1 MAKHGENIH
10 KRKDGRWEGRYIKAR
25 TDGRK
30 AVWGYIYGAT
40 YAEVRQRLI
49 QKKAE
54 CGFYQLSGTEMTF
67 EELAGQW
74 LASASLRLK
83 ESTLVHYHYTLQRY
97 LFPVFGGWQVKNFSE
112 RLLEQGM
119 LQVIAPADHRHRP
132 LGASS
137 ARECLTMLR
146 RICKYAAH
154 LRLIRP
160 MEICVS
166 LPQTKSAKIQP
177 LSKEEQ
183 GRMELFICK
192 APTARKVGL
201 MLQMQLGLRIGE
213 VCGLQWGDFDLK
225 AGTLTVQHTVSRIS
239 TRDGHTKVVIQS
251 PKTRSS
257 RREVPIPRNLIK
269 MLQSL
274 RGDAEPEVWFLSG
287 NAEKPVEPRCYRKS
301 IQIYLRQAA
310 VRKVRPHTLRH
321 TFATTCL
328 QAGCDIKT
336 LSEFLGHANPNVT
349 LQRYVHSNLRQMRL
363 EIDRIFSPLFRGDPV
378 SKRCSAAR

>member
-1 MAKHGENIH
+1 
-10 KRKDGRWEGRYIKAR
+10 
-25 TDGRK
+25 
-30 AVWGYIYGAT
+30 
-40 YAEVRQRLI
+40 
-49 QKKAE
+49 
-54 CGFYQLSGTEMTF
+54 MTF

-74 LASASLRLK
+74 LVSASLRLK

-146 RICKYAAH
+146 RICKYASH

-183 GRMELFICK
+183 ARMELFICK

-225 AGTLTVQHTVSRIS
+225 AGTLTVQRTVSRIS

-269 MLQSL
+269 MLQGL
-274 RGDAEPEVWFLSG
+274 RGDVEPEVWFLSG

-378 SKRCSAAR
+378 SKRCSAAQ

>member
-54 CGFYQLSGTEMTF
+54 CGFYQLSGNEMTF

-183 GRMELFICK
+183 ARMELFICK

-201 MLQMQLGLRIGE
+201 MLQM
-213 VCGLQWGDFDLK
+213 
-225 AGTLTVQHTVSRIS
+225 
-239 TRDGHTKVVIQS
+239 
-251 PKTRSS
+251 
-257 RREVPIPRNLIK
+257 
-269 MLQSL
+269 
-274 RGDAEPEVWFLSG
+274 
-287 NAEKPVEPRCYRKS
+287 
-301 IQIYLRQAA
+301 
-310 VRKVRPHTLRH
+310 
-321 TFATTCL
+321 
-328 QAGCDIKT
+328 
-336 LSEFLGHANPNVT
+336 
-349 LQRYVHSNLRQMRL
+349 
-363 EIDRIFSPLFRGDPV
+363 
-378 SKRCSAAR
+378 

>member
-54 CGFYQLSGTEMTF
+54 CGFYQLSGNEMTF
-67 EELAGQW
+67 EELAEQW

-160 MEICVS
+160 TEICVS
-166 LPQTKSAKIQP
+166 LPQTKSAPASFQRRTG
-177 LSKEEQ
+177 Q
-183 GRMELFICK
+183 
-192 APTARKVGL
+192 
-201 MLQMQLGLRIGE
+201 
-213 VCGLQWGDFDLK
+213 
-225 AGTLTVQHTVSRIS
+225 
-239 TRDGHTKVVIQS
+239 DGAVH
-251 PKTRSS
+251 
-257 RREVPIPRNLIK
+257 
-269 MLQSL
+269 LQSAYGSKSWTDAANAAGPAHW
-274 RGDAEPEVWFLSG
+274 RG
-287 NAEKPVEPRCYRKS
+287 
-301 IQIYLRQAA
+301 
-310 VRKVRPHTLRH
+310 VRP
-321 TFATTCL
+321 AM
-328 QAGCDIKT
+328 G
-336 LSEFLGHANPNVT
+336 
-349 LQRYVHSNLRQMRL
+349 
-363 EIDRIFSPLFRGDPV
+363 
-378 SKRCSAAR
+378 

>member
-54 CGFYQLSGTEMTF
+54 CGFYQLSGNEMTFNEMTF

-112 RLLEQGM
+112 QLLEQGM

-183 GRMELFICK
+183 ARMELFICK

-225 AGTLTVQHTVSRIS
+225 AGTLTVQDVAACWQAVCEQVERQLKAPSYDMTAAEF
-239 TRDGHTKVVIQS
+239 TEYQKVHRLNQQI
-251 PKTRSS
+251 RS
-257 RREVPIPRNLIK
+257 L
-269 MLQSL
+269 
-274 RGDAEPEVWFLSG
+274 
-287 NAEKPVEPRCYRKS
+287 
-301 IQIYLRQAA
+301 
-310 VRKVRPHTLRH
+310 
-321 TFATTCL
+321 L
-328 QAGCDIKT
+328 QAY
-336 LSEFLGHANPNVT
+336 LG
-349 LQRYVHSNLRQMRL
+349 
-363 EIDRIFSPLFRGDPV
+363 
-378 SKRCSAAR
+378 